1 MVKGFCVYIHCYT
14 TSICY
19 KQFCWFQLDNTCTCV
34 CILHIITVGLYLY
47 AYLTVVFHLCL
58 SESRRTRFF
67 SEGSAVPE
75 TVPPNEPAG
84 DNAAEPLPD
93 VVAIRRSRANS
104 APARPVAPEI
114 ATGREL
120 RRIGDE
126 FVALFEGQRVSF
138 KSCYSC
144 IIDSHFNLMV

>member
-19 KQFCWFQLDNTCTCV
+19 KQFQLDNTCV

-138 KSCYSC
+138 NHVFSS
-144 IIDSHFNLMV
+144 IIDSYFILMV